1 MNQYTGCVKTAYPVC
16 CNFEYVSYILV
27 RNLTIYRAGVFI
39 VLTTISSIIICFNS
53 DTLIQILYFLN
64 HSTKAVHFCTSYIF
78 YTKYWLMYPVL
89 NVKSN
94 MVELDTRHILWAA
107 FGVSLKLCIC
117 ICVFGSKHFICAFSL
132 GLILHL

>member
-27 RNLTIYRAGVFI
+27 RNLTIYRAGVFMI
-39 VLTTISSIIICFNS
+39 TTISSIIICFNS

-117 ICVFGSKHFICAFSL
+117 VWLKTFYMCVFIGS
-132 GLILHL
+132 

>member
-1 MNQYTGCVKTAYPVC
+1 MNQYTGCVNTACPVC
-16 CNFEYVSYILV
+16 GKFSINIIHFSPSFDHSSNWRIL
-27 RNLTIYRAGVFI
+27 T
-39 VLTTISSIIICFNS
+39 TTISSIIICFNS
-53 DTLIQILYFLN
+53 DTLIKILYFLN

-117 ICVFGSKHFICAFSL
+117 VFGSKHFICAFSL
-132 GLILHL
+132 GLSLHL